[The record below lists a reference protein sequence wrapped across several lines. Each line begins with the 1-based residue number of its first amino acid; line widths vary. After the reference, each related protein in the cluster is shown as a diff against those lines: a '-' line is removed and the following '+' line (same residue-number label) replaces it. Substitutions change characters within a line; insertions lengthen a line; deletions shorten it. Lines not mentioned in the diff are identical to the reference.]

1 MYLLRLPK
9 HPDIFFYS
17 VRNMESSANFLCI
30 LDETAAVFDRYM
42 GEMCGRPLTVR
53 LVSPNENP
61 ECVRELSEIRLA
73 ASYNYP
79 SQAVYQFA
87 HELCHFRIENPVC
100 GSLRWLE
107 ESFCEAGSHFVL
119 RRLAPAVFRESGHKA
134 LAEYAP
140 KFTKYSEEILKT
152 AKNVD
157 LTDPDQ
163 IRRFM
168 MNCYLREE
176 NLCAAE
182 NLLKVFSER
191 PDLWR
196 AVCYL
201 GHVPEGFSFYDSLSI
216 WKQHCPAE
224 LHSAVDLVFGI
235 FRGDQQINNP

>member
-17 VRNMESSANFLCI
+17 VRNAEASADFLCI
-30 LDETAAVFDRYM
+30 LDETVCVYDRYM
-42 GEMCGRPLTVR
+42 GKMSGRPLTVR
-53 LVSPNENP
+53 LVRPNENP
-61 ECVRELSEIRLA
+61 ECIRELSEIRLA
-73 ASYNYP
+73 ASYRYP

-87 HELCHFRIENPVC
+87 HEYCHFRIENPVC
-100 GSLRWLE
+100 ESLRWLE

-119 RRLAPAVFRESGHKA
+119 RSLGPSVFRDSGRTA

-140 KFTKYSEEILKT
+140 KFRKYSEDILMT
-152 AKNVD
+152 AKKVD
-157 LTDPDQ
+157 LSDPDQ
-163 IRRFM
+163 IRRFT

-182 NLLKVFSER
+182 QLLDVLFRR
-191 PDLWR
+191 PDLWE

-216 WKQHCPAE
+216 WRQHCPAD
-224 LHSAVDLVFGI
+224 LQSAADLTGGI
-235 FRGDQQINNP
+235 FRRNR